1 MVNPI
6 RNTIQK
12 TRLNRSL
19 GSFSMMIL
27 LFVQAIYSSADKN
40 SLSWSLLLSNSS
52 KCKQEK
58 FWKIFHQ
65 IEVTHIHQFFR
76 RCNLTKKL
84 DFGDF
89 NLGFYFLYRQRCSVL
104 HMNLVVQYRKPRV
117 FQAQCVFSKNGSSFI
132 HYNYGCCT
140 DVVV

>member
-1 MVNPI
+1 MFHGKRMVNPI

-12 TRLNRSL
+12 TRLNRSF

-27 LFVQAIYSSADKN
+27 LFVQAICSSADKN

-52 KCKQEK
+52 KCKQENFEK
-58 FWKIFHQ
+58 FSIKLKWHIF
-65 IEVTHIHQFFR
+65 TNFFAAVIWR
-76 RCNLTKKL
+76 KNYL

-117 FQAQCVFSKNGSSFI
+117 FQAQCVFSKKWFI
-132 HYNYGCCT
+132 IHSL
-140 DVVV
+140 